1 MIKQLLTVFGF
12 DMMWRIM
19 QLLEDVIHL
28 GWNILFDL
36 HNSLQPRIAKKLVS
50 NNLSSLELLNIIIV
64 LPVAKLNQV
73 LYYVCM
79 SWKNIKFPTFTLSVI
94 NLVYTGEKI
103 CISSGE
109 QTNRQNI
116 NVKKDK
122 YYNILEKSEYQC
134 LETKAPS
141 SQTPPPPTKNHGL
154 KVRDLLNVQW
164 PKD

>member
-12 DMMWRIM
+12 GMMWRIM

-94 NLVYTGEKI
+94 NLVYTGE
-103 CISSGE
+103 E

-122 YYNILEKSEYQC
+122 YYNVLEKSEYQC
-134 LETKAPS
+134 LETKARS
-141 SQTPPPPTKNHGL
+141 SQTPPKIMVWKSGTC
-154 KVRDLLNVQW
+154 
-164 PKD
+164 

>member
-12 DMMWRIM
+12 GMMWRIM
-19 QLLEDVIHL
+19 QRLEDVIHL
-28 GWNILFDL
+28 GWIILFDL

-79 SWKNIKFPTFTLSVI
+79 SWKNIKFPTFTLSVT

-134 LETKAPS
+134 LETKARS
-141 SQTPPPPTKNHGL
+141 SQTPPKIMVWKSGTC
-154 KVRDLLNVQW
+154 
-164 PKD
+164 